1 MFIKNTKFKIFDSDA
16 LKNFHKRIFLSIII
30 FLFCYFVAI
39 FRIAEVMIFDIDS
52 NLDFKNIVNYERG
65 KIYDRNGHLLSTN
78 IKSFS
83 LYANPLNIKN
93 KNFLSKKLSLI
104 LNKDYDEINLK
115 LNSEKKFVFL
125 KRNISP
131 QEHQKII
138 DLGEI
143 NIQTLIEKKRIYPYQ
158 NAISHLVGY
167 VNIDNLG
174 QAGIERSFEEQLS
187 KDVDVHLTIDINLQN
202 AIRQELINTISKFS
216 ADSGSSIVLNIKSGE
231 ILSLNNY
238 PDFNPNEIKDVNQNN
253 LLNRALQSNYEMAS
267 TFKPFTI
274 AMAIDQNLINKKMLF
289 DVSKPIKNRIHDFH
303 PYNGKL
309 SIKDI
314 IVKSSNIGTAKIAE
328 KVGKK
333 IQIDFFKKLGF
344 YNRVDIELDEAA
356 LPLGNQNNWGPL
368 ETMTIGYGYGFA
380 ITPLHLANAYSSM
393 LNNGKKNKIKLIL
406 NKDKKKIYDLEKNQ
420 IIKKETSNYIK
431 KLLRAVVVETDY
443 TGPRVK
449 VEGYY
454 IGGKTGTAELLN
466 KFGKYNKNANRT
478 LFVGAFPM
486 MDPEYL
492 ILTIIDNPKKIK
504 KENYSITGATVNAPL
519 VKEIILRMIEILNI
533 PRKNREILNADITTD
548 YELNSNVFN

>member
-1 MFIKNTKFKIFDSDA
+1 M
-16 LKNFHKRIFLSIII
+16 
-30 FLFCYFVAI
+30 
-39 FRIAEVMIFDIDS
+39 
-52 NLDFKNIVNYERG
+52 
-65 KIYDRNGHLLSTN
+65 LSTN

-83 LYANPLNIKN
+83 LYANPINIKN
-93 KNFLSKKLSLI
+93 KISLSKKLSLI
-104 LNKDYDEINLK
+104 LNKDYDEINSK
-115 LNSEKKFVFL
+115 LNSKNKFVFL

-143 NIQTLIEKKRIYPYQ
+143 NIQTLVEKKRIYPYQ
-158 NAISHLVGY
+158 NATSHLVGY

-187 KDVDVHLTIDINLQN
+187 KGVNIYLSIDINLQN

-238 PDFNPNEIKDVNQNN
+238 PDFNPNEIKDMDPNN
-253 LLNRALQSNYEMAS
+253 FLNRALQSNYEMGS

-274 AMAIDQNLINKKMLF
+274 AMAIDQNLINKEMLF
-289 DVSKPIKNRIHDFH
+289 DVSKPIKNKIHDFH
-303 PYNGKL
+303 PHKGKL

-314 IVKSSNIGTAKIAE
+314 VVKSSNIGTAKIAE

-333 IQIDFFKKLGF
+333 NQIDFFKKVGF
-344 YNRVDIELDEAA
+344 YDRVDINLDEAA
-356 LPLGNQNNWGPL
+356 MPLGNKNNWGLL
-368 ETMTIGYGYGFA
+368 ETMTIGFGHGFA
-380 ITPLHLANAYSSM
+380 ITPLHLANAYSSI
-393 LNNGKKNKIKLIL
+393 LNDGKKNKLKLIL
-406 NKDKKKIYDLEKNQ
+406 NKNKKIIPDLDKNQ
-420 IIKKETSNYIK
+420 IIKKETSDYIK

-449 VEGYY
+449 IEGYH

-466 KFGKYNKNANRT
+466 EFGRYDKNANRT
-478 LFVGAFPM
+478 LFIGAFPM
-486 MDPEYL
+486 MDPKYL

-533 PRKNREILNADITTD
+533 PRKNREILNADITID
-548 YELNSNVFN
+548 YELNNNVFN